1 MRKYLHILSQL
12 GLSEHASKI
21 YIGLLE
27 QGSSSL
33 SQLTEST
40 WLQRIQ
46 IYRNIPVLI
55 DRGFVFVILRG
66 KRKIYSPASPDVLKT
81 EYEQLQKNTFHV
93 LDELW
98 EKYKNSQNQTN
109 IIFGTGKK
117 AIKNVYH
124 DVLSTLPKWGMFYRI
139 SSEVDSKKIFET
151 FLPKNYRQQRDKKEI
166 ERMIIYSDT
175 TAKLKQKK
183 LEREMR
189 TIDSRIMKFDDNI
202 MFTIYGDKLSL
213 IDFNKETAII
223 IESPEMA
230 RFQEKVFKL
239 LFKKL

>member
-1 MRKYLHILSQL
+1 MKKYLHILEKI
-12 GLSEHASKI
+12 GIPEHAAKI
-21 YIGLLE
+21 YITLLE
-27 QGSSSL
+27 TWPVWISCISNDS
-33 SQLTEST
+33 
-40 WLQRIQ
+40 WLQRVQ
-46 IYRNIPVLI
+46 IYRNLPFLI
-55 DRGFVFVILRG
+55 EKELVFITKKW
-66 KRKIYSPASPDVLKT
+66 KRNIYAPASPELLKE
-81 EYEQLQKNTFHV
+81 EYMQLQKNTFHV

-98 EKYKNSQNQTN
+98 DKYTN
-109 IIFGTGKK
+109 LENRTHITFGQWKT

-124 DVLSTLPKWGMFYRI
+124 DVLATFPNGWTFFRI
-139 SSEVDSKKIFET
+139 SSEVNSQEIFDT
-151 FLPKNYRQQRDKKEI
+151 FLPKDYRKERDRRWI

-175 TAKLKQKK
+175 TAALKQKK

-202 MFTIYGDKLSL
+202 MFTIYGDKISL